1 MAGVISSL
9 VNTRDLELECA
20 RVLYEILLV
29 SVLMCGIG
37 TMLHKEKERTRI
49 RALHM
54 NNLRALGY

>member
-37 TMLHKEKERTRI
+37 TMLHKEKAESYDLFESRRETD
-49 RALHM
+49 A
-54 NNLRALGY
+54 